1 MPQYSNS
8 QLKKGSIGAPYTHN
22 EYLQLFREK
31 KMEGRIR
38 TSIQQPDRLCL

>member
-31 KMEGRIR
+31 KWKGGFVRVSNNL
-38 TSIQQPDRLCL
+38 TVYV

>member
-8 QLKKGSIGAPYTHN
+8 QLKKGSIGAPYSHT

-31 KMEGRIR
+31 NGRADSYEYP
-38 TSIQQPDRLCL
+38 TT